1 MNFTQAF
8 RELEP
13 CKISTNSKSS
23 PQQNLLNDLLIWKYF
38 ANMKKKEFYIA
49 YNPLFPPYRNNP
61 SSTNSPKPI
70 ANKPF

>member
-23 PQQNLLNDLLIWKYF
+23 PTDIAKPNLLNDLLI
-38 ANMKKKEFYIA
+38 
-49 YNPLFPPYRNNP
+49 
-61 SSTNSPKPI
+61 
-70 ANKPF
+70 